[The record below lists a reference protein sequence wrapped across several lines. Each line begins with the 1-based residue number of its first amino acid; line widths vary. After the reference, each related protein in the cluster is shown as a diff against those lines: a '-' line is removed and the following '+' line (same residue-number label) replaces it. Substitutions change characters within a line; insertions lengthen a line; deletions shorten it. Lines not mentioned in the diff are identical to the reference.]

1 MHMKTEVKHSEHQSE
16 LALEHNIVKKKNKKT
31 TQQKWLKDR
40 GDLRTEALT
49 ETQRWHP
56 ANLLG
61 AASR

>member
-16 LALEHNIVKKKNKKT
+16 LALEHLIVKKNKKP
-31 TQQKWLKDR
+31 TQQKWLKDG